1 MPTLQSPFKNT
12 FWRLHQPFHIKNLYQ
27 ASMTF
32 LNFDSLNASPQV
44 IEYILN
50 NIAFVSL
57 LIMTIWHWA
66 RLIYSLQFPPAI
78 IGTVGIAIS
87 NLSLSSLL
95 EIRWIESGHF
105 PLSNLYE
112 SLLFLA
118 WGFTAFH
125 LLVEQLTKVQFV
137 GVVTAP
143 VALLITGF
151 AGFSLP
157 KEMQRATA
165 LIPALQSNWLMMH
178 VTIMMMSYVALLG
191 GSLLAIAFLI
201 VNLYTQQ
208 KDSWQGLKT
217 EPSVTGNISKER
229 PSIHSR
235 KRVQGFTDLE
245 TDALMGGIAQSN
257 TSLSNT
263 FFWL

>member
-1 MPTLQSPFKNT
+1 
-12 FWRLHQPFHIKNLYQ
+12 
-27 ASMTF
+27 MTF
-32 LNFDSLNASPQV
+32 LNFDSLNTSPQAM
-44 IEYILN
+44 EYILN

-66 RLIYSLQFPPAI
+66 RLIYSLQFPPAA

-95 EIRWIESGHF
+95 VIRWVESGHF

-118 WGFTAFH
+118 WGFTTFH

-191 GSLLAIAFLI
+191 GSLLAIAFLV
-201 VNLYTQQ
+201 VNWYTQQ
-208 KDSWQGLKT
+208 KNSCSLSLQSDGPSSMSLMMT
-217 EPSVTGNISKER
+217 EPSVTDGT
-229 PSIHSR
+229 PSSHI
-235 KRVQGFTDLE
+235 L
-245 TDALMGGIAQSN
+245 QSN
-257 TSLSNT
+257 MTTLMISALKS
-263 FFWL
+263 